1 LNNFPDRYN
10 ITDWLPITKKDM
22 LKHGWEQP
30 DIILFTG
37 DAYIDHPAFGAGVI
51 GRVLQ
56 SRGYKIAIVPQPNWQ
71 DDLRDFKKFGEPK
84 LFFAVTS
91 GNMDSMINHYTA
103 NKRLRSNDA
112 YSPNGQANF
121 RPDYAL
127 TVYSKIIKKL
137 YPNIPL
143 VSGGIEASLRRLT
156 HFDYWQNELKPSS
169 IIDTGVDL
177 LIYGMGEKPIV
188 QIADLMSKGV
198 PFESLK
204 NIAQTVYVNKT
215 NIFDDT
221 TIEIF
226 SHNEC
231 LKDRVKF
238 AKNFKI
244 IETQS
249 NMLNAKRI
257 VQKYNSEKY
266 IIVNP
271 PNRPLKEKEI
281 DKFYDLPYTRLPH
294 PKYWKKGPIPAY
306 EMIRHSINV
315 HRGCFGGCSFC
326 TISAHQGKFI
336 SSRSPKSIMK
346 ELEQIVNMP
355 DFKGHI
361 TDIGG
366 PSANMYKM
374 QGIDLQI
381 CEKCKRP
388 SCIDPEICFN
398 LSTDHANLL
407 NIYRKVRNK
416 PKVKKA
422 TIGSGIRYDMLLD
435 DNNETNDIYIE
446 ELIKY
451 HVSGRLK
458 VAPEHSSDKVLK
470 IMRKPNFNTFIR
482 FKKKFDEINKRIGLK
497 QQIIPY
503 FISSHPASTEEDMA
517 QLAVDTKEL
526 NFRLEQIQDFTP
538 TPMTVAAVIFY
549 SGFHPYTMEKLFTA
563 KNKNDKLAQ
572 RKFFFWYKNE
582 NKGDIK
588 KSLTKINRLDLL
600 KKLLL
605 NN

>member
-1 LNNFPDRYN
+1 MNNFPDRYN

>member
-1 LNNFPDRYN
+1 M
-10 ITDWLPITKKDM
+10 IKQ
-22 LKHGWEQP
+22 GWEQP
-30 DIILFTG
+30 DIILFSG
-37 DAYIDHPAFGAGVI
+37 DAYVDHPAFGAAVI

-56 SRGYKIAIVPQPNWQ
+56 SKGYKVAIVPQPNWQ

-112 YSPNGQANF
+112 YSPNGQPNF

-127 TVYSKIIKKL
+127 TVYSKIIKEL

-169 IIDTGVDL
+169 IIETGVDM
-177 LIYGMGEKPIV
+177 LIYGMGEKPII
-188 QIADLMSKGV
+188 QIAELMSKGV
-198 PFESLK
+198 AFESIK
-204 NIAQTVYVNKT
+204 DIAQTVYVSQT
-215 NIFDDT
+215 NVSDENT
-221 TIEIF
+221 LEIF
-226 SHNEC
+226 SHTDC
-231 LKDRVKF
+231 LKDKIKF
-238 AKNFKI
+238 AKNFKT

-249 NMLNAKRI
+249 NMLKAKRI
-257 VQKYNSEKY
+257 VQKYSQEKF
-266 IIVNP
+266 IVVNP

-346 ELEQIVNMP
+346 EVEQVVNMP

-374 QGIDLQI
+374 QGIDLKI

-398 LSTDHANLL
+398 LNTDHSDLL
-407 NIYRKVRNK
+407 NIYRKVRNND
-416 PKVKKA
+416 KVKKA

-435 DNNETNDIYIE
+435 DKSKTNDIYIE

-470 IMRKPNFNTFIR
+470 IMRKPSFNTFIK
-482 FKKKFDEINKRIGLK
+482 FKQKFDSINKRIGLK

-549 SGFHPYTMEKLFTA
+549 SGYHPYTMEKLFTA
-563 KNKNDKLAQ
+563 KEKHDKLAQ

-582 NKGDIK
+582 NRNDIK
-588 KSLTKINRLDLL
+588 KSLTKINRPDLL
-600 KKLLL
+600 KKLLK
-605 NN
+605 

>member
-1 LNNFPDRYN
+1 LNNFPNKYN

-30 DIILFTG
+30 DIILFSG
-37 DAYIDHPAFGAGVI
+37 DAYVDHPAFGAAVI

-56 SRGYKIAIVPQPNWQ
+56 SKGYKVAIVPQPNWQ

-112 YSPNGQANF
+112 YSPNGQTNF

-127 TVYSKIIKKL
+127 TVYSNIIKKL

-143 VSGGIEASLRRLT
+143 ISGGIEASLRRLT

-169 IIDTGVDL
+169 IIYTGVDL

-188 QIADLMSKGV
+188 QIANLMSKGV
-198 PFESLK
+198 PFENLK
-204 NIAQTVYVNKT
+204 NIAQTVYVSKT
-215 NIFDDT
+215 NISDEN
-221 TIEIF
+221 TIEIY

-231 LKDRVKF
+231 LKDRIKF
-238 AKNFKI
+238 AKNFKT
-244 IETQS
+244 IEIQS
-249 NMLNAKRI
+249 NLLNAKRI

-266 IIVNP
+266 VVVNP

-281 DKFYDLPYTRLPH
+281 DKYYDLPYTRLPH

-346 ELEQIVNMP
+346 EVEQVVNMP

-374 QGIDLQI
+374 QGVDLSI

-388 SCIDPEICFN
+388 SCIDPDICFN
-398 LSTDHANLL
+398 LNTDHTDLL
-407 NIYRKVRNK
+407 NIYRKVRNN
-416 PKVKKA
+416 PKVRKA

-435 DNNETNDIYIE
+435 DKNKTNNIYIE

-470 IMRKPNFNTFIR
+470 IMRKPSFKTFIK
-482 FKKKFDEINKRIGLK
+482 FKKKFDEINKRLGLK

-549 SGFHPYTMEKLFTA
+549 SGYHPYTMEKLFTA
-563 KNKNDKLAQ
+563 KNKVDKLAQ
-572 RKFFFWYKNE
+572 RNFFFWYKNE

-588 KSLTKINRLDLL
+588 RSLIRINRPDLL
-600 KKLLL
+600 KKLLK
-605 NN
+605 

>member
-1 LNNFPDRYN
+1 MNNFPDRYN

-204 NIAQTVYVNKT
+204 DIAQTVYVNKT

>member
-1 LNNFPDRYN
+1 
-10 ITDWLPITKKDM
+10 
-22 LKHGWEQP
+22 
-30 DIILFTG
+30 
-37 DAYIDHPAFGAGVI
+37 
-51 GRVLQ
+51 
-56 SRGYKIAIVPQPNWQ
+56 
-71 DDLRDFKKFGEPK
+71 
-84 LFFAVTS
+84 
-91 GNMDSMINHYTA
+91 MINHYTA

-198 PFESLK
+198 AFESLK
-204 NIAQTVYVNKT
+204 NIAQTVYVSKT
-215 NIFDDT
+215 NISDNN

-226 SHNEC
+226 SHKDC
-231 LKDRVKF
+231 LKDKVKF
-238 AKNFKI
+238 AKNFKT

-266 IIVNP
+266 VVVNP

-346 ELEQIVNMP
+346 EVEQVVNMP

-374 QGIDLQI
+374 QGVDLGI

-398 LSTDHANLL
+398 LSTDHTDLL
-407 NIYRKVRNK
+407 SVYRKVRNN

-435 DNNETNDIYIE
+435 DNSKTNYIYIE

-470 IMRKPNFNTFIR
+470 IMRKPSFNTFIK
-482 FKKKFDEINKRIGLK
+482 FKKKFDQINKRIGLK

-563 KNKNDKLAQ
+563 KDKNEKLAQ

-582 NKGDIK
+582 NRGDIK

-600 KKLLL
+600 KKLL
-605 NN
+605 N